1 MNNTAI
7 KIENLSKEYYLGE
20 VGTGTLSHDLNRWWA
35 RVRGKEDPY
44 SRVGA
49 VNDNANNKK
58 PDYIWAL
65 KDINLEIQE
74 GDVFGI
80 IGKNGAGKSTLL
92 KIISRITAPTT
103 GSVKA
108 KGRIASLLE
117 VGTGMHPELTGRE
130 NIYLNGAILGMKQ
143 HEIKSRFDDIVDF
156 SGCNLFVDTPI
167 KRYSTGMRVRLGFA
181 VAAFLDAEILIVD
194 EVLAVG
200 DDEFQKRAMGKMNE
214 ITRSGE
220 RTLLFV
226 SHNLAAVRR
235 LCKKGILLV
244 DGKIKIHSMMD
255 KVIDEYKG
263 KETAGTNTIINHD
276 LLKYSQIN
284 GFEIIDIEISNKNN
298 STTIHSGDDVVIKIK
313 YHATRKF
320 TSPAFVIQIKD
331 EVEQEIIRLSNMPIS
346 GFVIDGLFNNGLITL
361 QIDSLPLVKGRYFVN
376 IGLVHEKV
384 EWYFKLE
391 NVIDLFVEG
400 KDVYNSGIELDRT
413 RGLIWVKHQWHHQE
427 KITNAPD

>member
-1 MNNTAI
+1 MSNSVI

-49 VNDNANNKK
+49 VNDNANNK

-103 GSVKA
+103 GTVKA

-156 SGCNLFVDTPI
+156 SGCGLFVDTPI

-200 DDEFQKRAMGKMNE
+200 DEEFQKRAMGKMDE
-214 ITRSGE
+214 ITKSGR

-235 LCKKGILLV
+235 LCKKGILLNSGAIQICDQITEV
-244 DGKIKIHSMMD
+244 LDAYREDFSFSDIT
-255 KVIDEYKG
+255 E
-263 KETAGTNTIINHD
+263 INYE
-276 LLKYSQIN
+276 LI
-284 GFEIIDIEISNKNN
+284 KNN
-298 STTIHSGDDVVIKIK
+298 SIEGFELEEVRLSGNNDKDNVHSGDDLTILIK
-313 YHATRKF
+313 YNAKEKYLL
-320 TSPAFVIQIKD
+320 PVFVVKIKD
-331 EVEQEIIRLSNMPIS
+331 ELNNEIIRLSNVPIS
-346 GFVIDGLFNNGLITL
+346 GFYIKELYDKGIIKLTIE
-361 QIDSLPLVKGRYFVN
+361 DLPLVKGTYFLDISFYSDN
-376 IGLVHEKV
+376 FINRLR
-384 EWYFKLE
+384 LE
-391 NVIDLFVEG
+391 NIARLFVDG
-400 KDVYNSGIELDRT
+400 NDIYKSGIELDRS
-413 RGLIWVKHQWHHQE
+413 RGLIWVNHKWRHDHQS
-427 KITNAPD
+427 ID

>member
-1 MNNTAI
+1 MKNTAI

-35 RVRGKEDPY
+35 RVRGREDPY

-49 VNDNANNKK
+49 VNDNANNK

-74 GDVFGI
+74 GDIFGI

-103 GSVKA
+103 GTVKA

-143 HEIKSRFDDIVDF
+143 HEIQTRFDDIVDF

-181 VAAFLDAEILIVD
+181 VAAFLNAEILIVD

-200 DDEFQKRAMGKMNE
+200 DEEFQKRAMGKMDE
-214 ITRSGE
+214 ITKSGR

-244 DGKIKIHSMMD
+244 DGKVKIHSI
-255 KVIDEYKG
+255 VEEIIDEYKG
-263 KETAGTNTIINHD
+263 KALLNVNTIINHD
-276 LLKYSQIN
+276 ILENSKID
-284 GFEIIDIEISNKNN
+284 GFWITHIGISNKNN
-298 STTIHSGDDVVIKIK
+298 SNTICSGEDIVITIK
-313 YHATRKF
+313 YHAERQF
-320 TSPAFVIQIKD
+320 LQPAFVVSIKD
-331 EVEQEIIRLSNMPIS
+331 ELDQEIIRLSNMPIS
-346 GFVIDGLFNNGLITL
+346 GFPIRELFDNGVIMLEIN
-361 QIDSLPLVKGRYFVN
+361 QLPLVKGRYFIDV
-376 IGLVHEKV
+376 GFAHQKV
-384 EWYFKLE
+384 AWYFKLE
-391 NVIDLFVEG
+391 NVIQLFVEG
-400 KDVYNSGIELDRT
+400 KDVYKSGLELDRN
-413 RGLIWVKHQWHHQE
+413 RGVIWVKHEWSHGR
-427 KITNAPD
+427 IY